1 MSDLFKIKDKI
12 AHLKKLTVE
21 NGCTPEEALSAA
33 QKVLE
38 IMQKHNL
45 SESEVIYEEINV
57 RLKTKR
63 RRVADSLCAVI
74 STVTDTIAFS
84 VKTSDGR
91 SAVYFGNVSC
101 VTVASYLHELV
112 VGAYDRAER
121 EFKQTQAYQ
130 RQRKGT
136 ARNGA
141 LKIFA
146 RSFVAKMTDRLQ
158 NLWWRQSG
166 YSTLSDALEAHKI
179 QSKDLMR
186 IIAQQK
192 DWQIGKAPRPL
203 SGARAGNYDDAK
215 AQGYQAAKN
224 AAINPGVGRGG
235 DVPVIG
241 SAE

>member
-45 SESEVIYEEINV
+45 SESEVIYDEVNV
-57 RLKTKR
+57 KLKTKR
-63 RRVADSLCAVI
+63 LKVADSLCAVI
-74 STVTDTIAFS
+74 ALVTDTIAFC

-91 SAVYFGNVSC
+91 SAIYFGTLSR
-101 VTVASYLHELV
+101 VTVANYLHELV

-121 EFKQTQAYQ
+121 EFKQTPAYQ
-130 RQRKGT
+130 RQCKRT
-136 ARNGA
+136 ARNDA

-146 RSFVAKMTDRLQ
+146 SSFVIKMTDRLQ
-158 NLWWRQSG
+158 NLWWRQSD
-166 YSTLSDALEAHKI
+166 YSTLSDALEARQI
-179 QSKDLMR
+179 QLNALMR

-192 DWQIGKAPRPL
+192 DWQIGKAPRPM
-203 SGARAGNYDDAK
+203 SGVRAGNYDDAK
-215 AQGYQAAKN
+215 AQAEKSCLSMTLLYQATS
-224 AAINPGVGRGG
+224 ISSG
-235 DVPVIG
+235 
-241 SAE
+241 